1 MLGKWSICFYIMW
14 WTNIH
19 TNTRTHTH
27 AHSCTHLF
35 FYLPSSLVLCSGF
48 LYYTALS
55 VWLWFSEHG
64 DSFSLKLSFVTQH
77 FTTPGTWNVLKRKCQ
92 IQVSFKQKDIQ
103 HLETDKVIFQIHVLI
118 LTLMTGVQY
127 SRGLKA
133 SLFGEWNRRWQA
145 GYILPW
151 DYHDVFKWQK
161 ICRHGWDMVWLILK
175 RQHHLLPFLH
185 ILEQIW
191 VTQTLCVNVST
202 TFYTK

>member
-1 MLGKWSICFYIMW
+1 MEKKFSCYIYARKMKYMLPHIVMEKY
-14 WTNIH
+14 
-19 TNTRTHTH
+19 THKHMH
-27 AHSCTHLF
+27 AHTFTLNHAP

-64 DSFSLKLSFVTQH
+64 DSLSLKLSFVTQH
-77 FTTPGTWNVLKRKCQ
+77 FTAPGTRNVLKRQCQ

-118 LTLMTGVQY
+118 LTLTTGVQH

-133 SLFGEWNRRWQA
+133 PLFGEWNRKWWA

-151 DYHDVFKWQK
+151 DYHDVF
-161 ICRHGWDMVWLILK
+161 
-175 RQHHLLPFLH
+175 
-185 ILEQIW
+185 
-191 VTQTLCVNVST
+191 
-202 TFYTK
+202 

>member
-1 MLGKWSICFYIMW
+1 M
-14 WTNIH
+14 
-19 TNTRTHTH
+19 H
-27 AHSCTHLF
+27 AHTCTLNHAP

-64 DSFSLKLSFVTQH
+64 DSLSLKISFVTQH
-77 FTTPGTWNVLKRKCQ
+77 FTVPGTWNVLKRQCQ

-133 SLFGEWNRRWQA
+133 PLFRERVEQKMISRIYLTLRLSRCILNDRKYVGMDGMWCGSSWRDSIIFCHSYTLLSWFGSLRLSVSMS
-145 GYILPW
+145 LP
-151 DYHDVFKWQK
+151 HSIQNK
-161 ICRHGWDMVWLILK
+161 L
-175 RQHHLLPFLH
+175 
-185 ILEQIW
+185 
-191 VTQTLCVNVST
+191 VSIHSMLT
-202 TFYTK
+202 